1 MRPYMNAVGLDVH
14 VNLVNSL
21 LDDNKHKDKIKYKK
35 GRVCIYNKKHSA
47 LFILQQFAKPIA
59 L

>member
-1 MRPYMNAVGLDVH
+1 MNAVGLDVH

-47 LFILQQFAKPIA
+47 LFILQQFAKPMA